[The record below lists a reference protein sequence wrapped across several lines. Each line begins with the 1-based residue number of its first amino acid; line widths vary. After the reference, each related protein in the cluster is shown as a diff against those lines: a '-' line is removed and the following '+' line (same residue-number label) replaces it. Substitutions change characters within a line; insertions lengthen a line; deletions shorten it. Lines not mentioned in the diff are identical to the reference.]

1 MRGFLYL
8 NTTFVEMTED
18 NYKPYYFEGV
28 EEITPGYFILYVIE
42 HNNNEDFYTEIH
54 LHSNQMTSAYLFSV
68 KKSEIFIDILSPN
81 LLDFYEG
88 QYYHESCVE
97 RFEYTSIEWKSIAIT
112 SPEWKAKY
120 KELRFSLHQKI
131 RLAEKIY
138 EPTLNKVITNFQQ
151 IYDKQV
157 ALGNTEGLTHEDLNK
172 LSVFKILY
180 RSYTNTWD
188 GINHLINPNH
198 GKMYVLYKDWKDA
211 YNDTEKLM
219 VNLSQL
225 DLSNYEFI
233 KQQMIYRYT
242 KVFNITLP
250 NLKFN
255 YQGVDEKKFIAFFNL
270 LMNKLKET

>member
-1 MRGFLYL
+1 
-8 NTTFVEMTED
+8 MTED

-28 EEITPGYFILYVIE
+28 EEIAPGYFILYVIE
-42 HNNNEDFYTEIH
+42 HNRNEDFYTKIH
-54 LHSNQMTSAYLFSV
+54 LHSNQMTSTYLFSV
-68 KKSEIFIDILSPN
+68 KESEIFIDILSPN
-81 LLDFYEG
+81 LLDFYVG
-88 QYYHESCVE
+88 QYYHESCDD

-112 SPEWKAKY
+112 SPEWKIKY
-120 KELRFSLHQKI
+120 KELRFLLDQKI

-157 ALGNTEGLTHEDLNK
+157 ALGNTEGLTHEDLIK
-172 LSVFKILY
+172 LSIFKILY

-211 YNDTEKLM
+211 YSDTEKLM
-219 VNLSQL
+219 VNLLQL

-242 KVFNITLP
+242 KVFNITLS